1 MAVVSITEKQRKQ
14 GLAADKAGILSACA
28 VGCEYFEEDTGL
40 LYIKIGNNGSPAW
53 EPIALLA
60 AGDSILGRV
69 KITDGTDVAL
79 VDNNGNLSGTRT
91 IKTVTGTISATTDV
105 VAAVTSKRIK
115 VFYYKLFTASQTL
128 VTVTAQSNAV
138 TAKDTTPLQAPAAS
152 SLFGA
157 NVAVS
162 PPDYLFATV
171 AGEKLT
177 LNLSTANAVIYTLSY
192 WDDDAT

>member
-1 MAVVSITEKQRKQ
+1 MAARAITEIQTFQ
-14 GLAADKAGILSACA
+14 GLAAEKAGALAGCA
-28 VGCEYFEEDTGL
+28 VGCLYFEEDTGL
-40 LYIKIGNNGSPAW
+40 WYKKTFNSGSGAW